1 MCHFWSTA
9 PHFHPT
15 IDKPFSTQTL
25 VKLLV
30 LVKNN
35 AMWHPNIGQYK
46 LIDLFTIDMPFDNHV
61 NWAFNHLFQNGH
73 IHVII
78 HLNYNRH

>member
-1 MCHFWSTA
+1 
-9 PHFHPT
+9 
-15 IDKPFSTQTL
+15 
-25 VKLLV
+25 
-30 LVKNN
+30 
-35 AMWHPNIGQYK
+35 MWHPNIGQYK
-46 LIDLFTIDMPFDNHV
+46 LIDLFTIDMPFGNHV